1 MAAWK
6 AEDWKSAVKAV
17 APTLGGLLATFGGP
31 AGVLAGAG
39 ITAVANAL
47 GVPDNEESVSAAMQA
62 GLSPEQKAALVA
74 ADLDYKK
81 AMIEAG
87 LRSQEI
93 NAGVEKAYIAD
104 VADARAHNANTVGI
118 LRLGYI
124 INIASYST
132 VAAVLFG
139 CYRLATGGKLD
150 MDAGSAAM
158 IGGIVG
164 SALQWVI
171 SNSTQSNGFFFGSSP
186 SSRQVATDLGKAAS
200 MQPPSTKA

>member
-1 MAAWK
+1 M
-6 AEDWKSAVKAV
+6 DWKEGIKAI

-39 ITAVANAL
+39 LTAVANAL
-47 GVPDNEESVSAAMQA
+47 GVPDTPDAVSAAVQA
-62 GLSPEQKAALVA
+62 GLTPDQRASLIA
-74 ADLDYKK
+74 ADLAHKQALID
-81 AMIEAG
+81 AG
-87 LRSQEI
+87 IKSKEI
-93 NAGVEKAYIAD
+93 DASVEKSYIAD

-124 INIASYST
+124 INVASYAM

-139 CYRLATGGKLD
+139 CYRMATGGKLD
-150 MDAGSAAM
+150 MDAGTAAM

-171 SNSTQSNGFFFGSSP
+171 SNSTQANGFFFGSSP
-186 SSRQVATDLGKAAS
+186 ASRQAAADLGRAAS
-200 MQPPSTKA
+200 MAPTQRKG